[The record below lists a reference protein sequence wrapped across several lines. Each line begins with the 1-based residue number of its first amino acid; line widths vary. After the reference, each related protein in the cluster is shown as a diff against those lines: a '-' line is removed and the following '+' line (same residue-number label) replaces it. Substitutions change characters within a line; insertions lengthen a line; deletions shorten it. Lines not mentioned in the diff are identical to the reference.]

1 MRTLRSGAIPYFQIA
16 EGKVRS
22 ESFNQL
28 ILNRA
33 YKLRCWP
40 PNPRGNA
47 KHARA
52 ATAKYTSARHKVAE
66 ADLSPMLSNIWKP
79 TLNAQ
84 RTHDQKTNR
93 NQRQH

>member
-1 MRTLRSGAIPYFQIA
+1 MRTLRSGRIPHLQIA
-16 EGKVRS
+16 EGKVPS
-22 ESFNQL
+22 KSFNQL

-33 YKLRCWP
+33 YHTSLLA

-52 ATAKYTSARHKVAE
+52 ATAKYISARHKVAE

-79 TLNAQ
+79 TLNTQ